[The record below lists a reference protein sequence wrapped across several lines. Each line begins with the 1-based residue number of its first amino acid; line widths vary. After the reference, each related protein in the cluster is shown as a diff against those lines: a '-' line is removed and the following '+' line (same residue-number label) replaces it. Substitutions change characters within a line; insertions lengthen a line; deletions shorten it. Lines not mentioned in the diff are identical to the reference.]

1 MHWKNKILKKLW
13 SLKIMVKLPF
23 NFRSVGFAG
32 WCVGLKW
39 SSFINLHQNH
49 SQKKVVC
56 DNDVTQVKDHGS

>member
-1 MHWKNKILKKLW
+1 
-13 SLKIMVKLPF
+13 MVKLPF

-56 DNDVTQVKDHGS
+56 DNDVTQVKDHGN